1 MTDLVQ
7 AMVDNPRLFFTLL
20 WLALIVVVFVG
31 AVMMAIVEAH
41 RATPSQRMRYARRL
55 RRN

>member
-31 AVMMAIVEAH
+31 VVMMAIVEAH
-41 RATPSQRMRYARRL
+41 RSTPSQSMRYARRT
-55 RRN
+55 RN